1 MASDVALKELSLL
14 RQYNAKLTGGFIA
27 KVQSEVSRICRKLER
42 QIEVSTGEEH
52 RVSDLTQNAIDD
64 INSTVR
70 YIDELKSRH
79 QLGPYDSDLC
89 DMDIMTRQRTARD
102 LEEQL
107 VRFKRQHQILRTE
120 LETTISQL
128 KSFGYTIT
136 GQVIA
141 ASQTLKSQISVLD
154 KYKETHQ

>member
-1 MASDVALKELSLL
+1 MASDVAIKELSLL

-42 QIEVSTGEEH
+42 QIEVSAEEEH
-52 RVSDLTQNAIDD
+52 RVSYFTQNAIDD

-79 QLGPYDSDLC
+79 QLGSYDRDLC

-107 VRFKRQHQILRTE
+107 VQFKRQHQILRTE

-128 KSFGYTIT
+128 KTFGYTIA

-154 KYKETHQ
+154 KYKEPHQ

>member
-1 MASDVALKELSLL
+1 MASDVAIKELSLL

-52 RVSDLTQNAIDD
+52 RVSYLTQNAIDD

-79 QLGPYDSDLC
+79 QLGPYDRDLC

-107 VRFKRQHQILRTE
+107 VQFKRQHQILRTE

-141 ASQTLKSQISVLD
+141 ASQSLKSQISVLD

>member
-1 MASDVALKELSLL
+1 MASDVAIKELSLL

-42 QIEVSTGEEH
+42 QIEVSAEEEP
-52 RVSDLTQNAIDD
+52 RVSYFTQNAIDD

-79 QLGPYDSDLC
+79 QLGSYDRDLC

-107 VRFKRQHQILRTE
+107 VQFKRQHQILRTE

-128 KSFGYTIT
+128 KTFGYTIT

>member
-1 MASDVALKELSLL
+1 MASDISVRELSLL
-14 RQYNAKLTGGFIA
+14 SQYNAMLTGGFIA
-27 KVQSEVSRICRKLER
+27 KVQSEVSRICRKLEV
-42 QIEVSTGEEH
+42 QIEASFEEEH
-52 RVSDLTQNAIDD
+52 RVTSHTQNAIDT

-79 QLGPYDSDLC
+79 QLGAYDRDLC
-89 DMDIMTRQRTARD
+89 DMDIVTRQRTARD

-107 VRFKRQHQILRTE
+107 VQFKRQHIFLRTE

-128 KSFGYTIT
+128 KTFGYTIT

-141 ASQTLKSQISVLD
+141 ASATLKEQIAALE
-154 KYKETHQ
+154 KIKEIKL